1 MRWLVAKFMP
11 DLRRREPRNVG
22 VVLFPGSG
30 EGQLIDNLPILR
42 FRGYADGK
50 VDLRRAKVGKEG
62 AVYEGW
68 LQYWASLV
76 EQRAPHSAWELRRNT
91 DAFYLE
97 RGGELL
103 TPLPVGTTAEDLAD
117 ELYELLV
124 ETASPAQ
131 RTTDSGEGGFRD
143 QVDSLLKRSGLW
155 DDMHFARRYRVELSG
170 LREHEFHYAWVN
182 GHTTIGH
189 RLASWRPDA
198 VDATA
203 LRLALLP
210 TGYSSVV
217 IVPEYPEEAERV
229 LPIERVSHVAAVD
242 DRTPTDLREMFIAAD
257 SGVAAGRPIDR
268 FEALAR
274 PGN

>member
-124 ETASPAQ
+124 ETASPALQQ
-131 RTTDSGEGGFRD
+131 R
-143 QVDSLLKRSGLW
+143 VDLISESAFSAVRSPPVGR
-155 DDMHFARRYRVELSG
+155 H
-170 LREHEFHYAWVN
+170 
-182 GHTTIGH
+182 
-189 RLASWRPDA
+189 
-198 VDATA
+198 A
-203 LRLALLP
+203 LRPAIP
-210 TGYSSVV
+210 
-217 IVPEYPEEAERV
+217 R
-229 LPIERVSHVAAVD
+229 
-242 DRTPTDLREMFIAAD
+242 
-257 SGVAAGRPIDR
+257 
-268 FEALAR
+268 
-274 PGN
+274 

>member
-1 MRWLVAKFMP
+1 MRWMVAKFMP

-22 VVLFPGSG
+22 VVLFPGGDEAAVIEAS
-30 EGQLIDNLPILR
+30 PILR
-42 FRGYADGK
+42 FRGFADGK
-50 VDLRRAKVGKEG
+50 VDLRRARVGKEG

-68 LQYWASLV
+68 LQYWMSLV
-76 EQRAPHSAWELRRNT
+76 EQRAPLSAWELRRNT

-103 TPLPVGTTAEDLAD
+103 TPLPDGATAEDLAD

-124 ETASPAQ
+124 EPAAPAQ
-131 RTTDSGEGGFRD
+131 RTVDSVEGGFRD

-155 DDMHFARRYRVELSG
+155 DDLHFARRYRVELTG

-182 GHTTIGH
+182 GHTTIGQ
-189 RLASWRPDA
+189 RLSNWKPDA

-210 TGYSSVV
+210 AGYSSVV

-229 LPIERVSHVAAVD
+229 LPIERVSHLAAVD
-242 DRTPTDLREMFIAAD
+242 DLTPSDLREMFLAAD

-268 FEALAR
+268 FVALAR
-274 PGN
+274 PTN